1 MFAVLGCGL
10 TQQMSAARLLYA
22 MGRDGMLPSRVFG
35 RINRRTGVPMINIL
49 IIAVLASS
57 AMFLDLESAA
67 SLINFGAYVAFGAV
81 NLSLILA
88 AYRHLR
94 PAGRIG
100 VWAGYFLPAVGLA
113 INFAL
118 WLSLDAN
125 AKIVGTIWAV
135 AGFIFLLVRTRAFRA
150 QAPAMAEPELD

>member
-1 MFAVLGCGL
+1 MV
-10 TQQMSAARLLYA
+10 
-22 MGRDGMLPSRVFG
+22 
-35 RINRRTGVPMINIL
+35 NIV
-49 IIAVLASS
+49 IIAVLAST

-88 AYRHLR
+88 TFKYLR

-100 VWAGYFLPAVGLA
+100 VWAGYVLPGIGLV
-113 INFAL
+113 INVAL

-125 AKIVGTIWAV
+125 AKIVGVVWALG
-135 AGFIFLLVRTRAFRA
+135 GFVFLLVRTRAFRVS
-150 QAPAMAEPELD
+150 APTMAEPELD